1 MSAKQRSLTIRHKW
15 LLIQW
20 LPYNAGVKTMSSMK
34 KRSRCLKIVGNA
46 SSQQRHEKLF
56 LVRYLQGQHIMV
68 FLLETSPGP
77 LNEALGVN
85 SLEGREKEHPELKK
99 LRSPW

>member
-1 MSAKQRSLTIRHKW
+1 MI
-15 LLIQW
+15 
-20 LPYNAGVKTMSSMK
+20 VKNT
-34 KRSRCLKIVGNA
+34 
-46 SSQQRHEKLF
+46 
-56 LVRYLQGQHIMV
+56 YLGPKTHIMV